1 MNYWYSHHSIL
12 HTAIKTLFLLILK
25 LLSVSG
31 QTIQELLEQFSKL
44 KVLIIGDVMV
54 DSYLWGHVSR
64 ISPEAPVPVV
74 TQSKSEYRMGGAA
87 NVARNIKAL
96 GAKPVLCSVIGKD
109 SNGELFLSLLS
120 DEGLTEEGILRSN
133 SRITTVKTRIIA
145 GSQHLL
151 RVDHEMD
158 DYIDMQQELLLFSK
172 VESMITEFNIDAII
186 FQDYD
191 KGVITPFLIEKITT
205 LATIKNIPTL
215 VDPKK
220 RNFTHYRNT
229 TLFKP
234 NFKELVEGL
243 NIQVDKKDFD
253 SVFNSAKLL
262 HENASIKLVMI
273 TLSELGIMISDN
285 RSYHVIPAE
294 IRDIADV
301 SGAGDTVIGM
311 AALCLA
317 SGLSPRQTA
326 ALANLAGG
334 IVCEKVGVVPIE
346 KELLMKENFTL
357 PVD

>member
-1 MNYWYSHHSIL
+1 M
-12 HTAIKTLFLLILK
+12 FLLKCIP
-25 LLSVSG
+25 VSG
-31 QTIQELLEQFSKL
+31 QTIQEILKDFSRL

-54 DSYLWGHVSR
+54 DSYIWGHVSR

-74 TQSKSEYRMGGAA
+74 AQSKSEYRLGGAA

-96 GAKPVLCSVIGKD
+96 GAEPVLCSFIGKD
-109 SNGELFLSLLS
+109 SNGNLFLKLLS
-120 DEGLTEEGILRSN
+120 DEGLTDSGILRTKT
-133 SRITTVKTRIIA
+133 RITSVKTRIIS

-151 RVDHEMD
+151 RVDHETD
-158 DYIDMQQELLLFSK
+158 DYIDKQEESLLISS
-172 VESMITEFNIDAII
+172 VEGIIAKSIIDAII

-191 KGVITPFLIEKITT
+191 KGVITPFVIEKITT
-205 LATIKNIPTL
+205 LAADQDIPTL
-215 VDPKK
+215 IDPKK
-220 RNFTHYRNT
+220 RNFMHYKKA

-243 NIQVDKKDFD
+243 NIQIDKKDFNA
-253 SVFNSAKLL
+253 VFDAAKKLYD
-262 HENASIKLVMI
+262 HASFKFIMI

-285 RSYHVIPAE
+285 STYHVIPAE
-294 IRDIADV
+294 VRDIADV

-346 KELLMKENFTL
+346 KALLLKENFTIPL
-357 PVD
+357 D

>member
-1 MNYWYSHHSIL
+1 MP
-12 HTAIKTLFLLILK
+12 
-25 LLSVSG
+25 G
-31 QTIQELLEQFSKL
+31 QTIHEILEHFSKL
-44 KVLIIGDVMV
+44 QLLIIGDVMV

-74 TQSKSEYRMGGAA
+74 SQSKSEYRLGGAA
-87 NVARNIKAL
+87 NVARNVKAL
-96 GAKPVLCSVIGKD
+96 GAEPVLCSLIGKD
-109 SNGELFLSLLS
+109 SNGDLFLRLLS
-120 DEGLTEEGILRSN
+120 DEGLTDKGILRTN
-133 SRITTVKTRIIA
+133 NRITSVKTRIIS

-158 DYIDMQQELLLFSK
+158 DYIDMQEELLLFSK
-172 VESMITEFNIDAII
+172 VESIATKSKIDAII

-191 KGVITPFLIEKITT
+191 KGVITPFLIEKIIT
-205 LATIKNIPTL
+205 LAAGQNIPTL

-220 RNFTHYRNT
+220 RNFMHYKNA

-243 NIQVDKKDFD
+243 NIHIEKKDFD
-253 SVFNSAKLL
+253 SVFNAAKLL
-262 HENASIKLVMI
+262 HENASFKLIMI

-285 RSYHVIPAE
+285 SSYHVIPAE

-346 KELLMKENFTL
+346 KELLLKENFTL
-357 PVD
+357 PLD